1 MEIEMM
7 YYADYKQFL
16 ITLENHLS
24 SINQY
29 QQNQISIEQL
39 MNQLELGDQQKPA
52 LILDNIYQIICDQ
65 IYWILRFVP
74 TPALYD

>member
-1 MEIEMM
+1 MEIEVM

-39 MNQLELGDQQKPA
+39 MS
-52 LILDNIYQIICDQ
+52 
-65 IYWILRFVP
+65 
-74 TPALYD
+74 